1 MEKIS
6 IYPDRTFLEDNIIYP
21 SSFHKEHKSEMAIP
35 DPLPF
40 VLIVCHSLSGH
51 LQPLIRIAASLHAR
65 GWDTFFLGPTAH
77 RARIEAS
84 GAEFISL
91 RGDADLDDKTYYE
104 NPPVTDYNSLHWA
117 ERAMIDLEKQCL
129 EPLPTQWACFTE
141 AVRLLRE
148 RDPGRGLLL
157 VNEAFFYGSLP
168 LFLGAPLGGGAT
180 TKDDLVGSLLGSLC
194 VSVTVPAIRSIDLP
208 PIGYPFPF
216 EASSE
221 GRARNAK
228 LWERSWAP
236 KAGYLASLLNRKL
249 QEVGVKNKVDETFLS
264 GVNYTC
270 HKTILQLGVP
280 GFEYPRS
287 DWPFGFKYAGLVQ
300 GPPKSSHT
308 TTKPKTP
315 SFDWWEEIVS
325 NSALDTLPT
334 SDLQQVRKKKI
345 VVVAQGTVEIN
356 PHDLIIPTLEAFASR
371 EDVLVVAILGW
382 KDANLSTYDPSIKTP
397 PNARIADYLSYDAVL
412 EHADVWV
419 HNAGF
424 GAVNHGIANGVPM
437 VVAGEGMDKTENAR
451 RVAWSG
457 IGVDLGCSKPTSE
470 QVREGVERV
479 LQNHQFTK
487 RIQDLQKQSK
497 EIDCFSI
504 VHEELLRI
512 AETHPGITIK
522 KRGTA
527 C

>member
-1 MEKIS
+1 
-6 IYPDRTFLEDNIIYP
+6 
-21 SSFHKEHKSEMAIP
+21 MAVTE
-35 DPLPF
+35 PLPF
-40 VLIVCHSLSGH
+40 VLVVCHSLSGH
-51 LQPLIRIAASLHAR
+51 LQPLIRIAAALHAR

-84 GAEFISL
+84 GAGFFAL
-91 RGDADLDDKTYYE
+91 YGDADLDDKAYYE
-104 NPPVTDYNSLHWA
+104 DPPVADYHSLHWA

-129 EPLPTQWACFTE
+129 EPLPTQWTCFTE
-141 AVRLLRE
+141 AVRSLQE
-148 RDPGRGLLL
+148 RDEGRGIVL

-168 LFLGAPLGGGAT
+168 LFLGAPFGSGGGAT
-180 TKDDLVGSLLGSLC
+180 TKQNSVGSLLGSLC

-221 GRARNAK
+221 GRVRNAK
-228 LWERSWAP
+228 LWERSWTP
-236 KAGYLASLLNRKL
+236 KAQHLTTLLDTKL
-249 QEVGVKNKVDETFLS
+249 REAGVEKKVGETFLS

-270 HKTILQLGVP
+270 HDTILQLGVP

-287 DWPFGFKYAGLVQ
+287 DWPSGFKFAGLVQ

-308 TTKPKTP
+308 TAKTKPP

-334 SDLQQVRKKKI
+334 SDSQRIRKKKVI
-345 VVVAQGTVEIN
+345 VVAQGTVEIN
-356 PHDLIIPTLEAFASR
+356 PYDLIIPTLEAFVSR

-382 KDANLSTYDPSIKTP
+382 RDADLSTYDPHIKIP

-424 GAVNHGIANGVPM
+424 GAVNHGIANEVPM

-457 IGVDLGCSKPTSE
+457 IGVDLGCSKPTSD

-479 LQNHQFTK
+479 LQNHQFAT
-487 RIQDLQKQSK
+487 RIQGLQKQSE

-504 VHEELLRI
+504 FHEELVRI

-522 KRGTA
+522 QRET
-527 C
+527 